1 MMTSSS
7 DQVLARSTIGSTERR
22 PVHIVH
28 LMASC
33 VANHGPTGGI
43 LAQIEADRSGRRR
56 WSVWSMYPPEGASSA
71 EQAVRQAGASW
82 HQFGMSRPF
91 FDLRIL
97 APLIRRLRAERPD
110 VLHCHLVR
118 ANLYGRV
125 AARLAGVPVV
135 ISTLRNVED
144 YFLGRDPV
152 ARAVRWVEHATTR
165 LVSRYVAVSEG
176 VRTAA
181 IAHLGL
187 RPDQISTILNAVDL
201 RPFAS
206 PRTDRIAVRAE
217 FGFEAQHTVIGTA
230 SVLEPRKNITQL
242 LRAVRVLGSEF
253 PGVRLLIVGSGPA
266 EAELRAGAAALGL
279 NGVVQ
284 FAGFRADV
292 PRVLNAFDLFA
303 LASHNE
309 GLPRAVMEAMAA
321 GLPCVVTDV
330 GGNAEAVRHGQT
342 GFVVAPGAE
351 RVFIESLRALVG
363 DVSRRRDMGEAGRRR
378 AFAEFAP
385 ERMARDYGRLY
396 VELLARAN
404 YRAPKPD

>member
-1 MMTSSS
+1 
-7 DQVLARSTIGSTERR
+7 
-22 PVHIVH
+22 
-28 LMASC
+28 MA
-33 VANHGPTGGI
+33 
-43 LAQIEADRSGRRR
+43 
-56 WSVWSMYPPEGASSA
+56 
-71 EQAVRQAGASW
+71 
-82 HQFGMSRPF
+82 RPF

-97 APLIRRLRAERPD
+97 APLIRRLRLERPD

-118 ANLYGRV
+118 ANLYGRA

-144 YFLGRDPV
+144 YFVKGDVVSRSL
-152 ARAVRWVEHATTR
+152 RWVEHATTG

-187 RPDQISTILNAVDL
+187 QPDQICTILNAVDL
-201 RPFAS
+201 RPFAD
-206 PRTDRIAVRAE
+206 PPIDRVAIRNE
-217 FGFEAQHTVIGTA
+217 FGFGPQHTVIGTA
-230 SVLEPRKNITQL
+230 SVLEPRKNIAQL

-253 PGVRLLIVGSGPA
+253 AGVRLLIVGSGPA
-266 EAELRAGAAALGL
+266 EAELRAAAAALGV
-279 NGVVQ
+279 NGLVR

-303 LASHNE
+303 LASHSE
-309 GLPRAVMEAMAA
+309 GLSRAVMEAMAA

-330 GGNAEAVRHGQT
+330 GGNAEAVRHGET

-351 RVFIESLRALVG
+351 RAFIEGLRVLVS
-363 DVSRRRDMGEAGRRR
+363 DVNRRRDMGDAGRRR

-385 ERMARDYGRLY
+385 ERMAREYDRLY
-396 VELLARAN
+396 LDLLTRARS
-404 YRAPKPD
+404 RAPRSD